1 MRKSNCLGIARP
13 STSCLLGLA
22 VSALIAWGLATD
34 SPASA
39 APAFKTGKKAT
50 PSGRPSPAVAA
61 AHRYAEAMA
70 KGDRVTV
77 GRLDFACQYGMV
89 TAAGGK
95 LKAFPPESDPVYES
109 CWKQITDA
117 HAVAIDTSDQGM
129 DILWPST
136 GDLVFFGEELN
147 RYSAS
152 AFVMDKLGLSPPG
165 SGLHLE
171 TQGSTPIPAA
181 SFRMRPDAPMLG
193 APATLVKLKV
203 TYQDPLT
210 SPVTYAPGTYKWTN
224 TIKRPR
230 RALKSL
236 VVQWVVISGLRKHGF
251 PNDLAVLNL
260 PVTTRGNEPEGLQE
274 AIPFVTETSGAVRD
288 SLVWWGPKD
297 APGLLIAAVGRA
309 ALFPDLR
316 DRIAMLNRVLILDP
330 NQPEALTVLT
340 HDLYEML
347 LREGAAAHQ
356 VPVKDGALAD
366 RMSELYWNTY
376 AQTTRT
382 DLSLGMEMGGFAKP
396 TAADY
401 LYRMIPALEALV
413 RVRPEVIE
421 SRLRL
426 GIAYRWNNDQ
436 LAAIQTHEALLNDI
450 PPERT
455 ALRARVLIELAWSR
469 IGKVAWNRSYN
480 DPEIQQAYREAGEA
494 LKLADQPL
502 DRFTA
507 AYTMAYS
514 MLFMPN
520 RDSDTMLSHLME
532 ARRWYEQVP
541 GASQEVWKYWL
552 RQELLKAVLDADP
565 KFKPLLAA
573 S

>member
-1 MRKSNCLGIARP
+1 MCAGVSSRIVP
-13 STSCLLGLA
+13 IFLGLA
-22 VSALIAWGLATD
+22 VSALIAWGPTDD

-39 APAFKTGKKAT
+39 APTFKTGKKAK

-95 LKAFPPESDPVYES
+95 LKAFPPESDPAYES

-129 DILWPST
+129 DILWPSK
-136 GDLVFFGEELN
+136 GDFVFFGEDLS
-147 RYSAS
+147 RYPAS

-165 SGLHLE
+165 TGLRVE
-171 TQGSTPIPAA
+171 PQGSTPIPAA
-181 SFRMRPDAPMLG
+181 SFRMRPDGPVLG
-193 APATLVKLKV
+193 APATLVKLTV

-210 SPVTYAPGTYKWTN
+210 SPVTYAPGAYKWAN

-236 VVQWVVISGLRKHGF
+236 TVQWVVMSGLRKHGF
-251 PNDLAVLNL
+251 PSDLAVLNL
-260 PVTTRGNEPEGLQE
+260 PVVTQGDRPEGVQE

-288 SLVWWGPKD
+288 SLVWWRPKD

-340 HDLYEML
+340 RDLYEML

-356 VPVKDGALAD
+356 VPAKDGALAD
-366 RMSELYWNTY
+366 RVSELYWNTY

-382 DLSLGMEMGGFAKP
+382 DLSLGMEIGGFAKP

-401 LYRMIPALEALV
+401 LYRMIPAMEALA

-421 SRLRL
+421 NRRRL

-436 LAAIQTHEALLNDI
+436 LAAIQTHEALLKDI
-450 PPERT
+450 PLERP

-469 IGKVAWNRSYN
+469 IEKVAWNRSYD
-480 DPEIQQAYREAGEA
+480 DPEIQQAYKEAGEA

-502 DRFTA
+502 DKFTA

-520 RDSDTMLSHLME
+520 RDPDAMLNHLTE
-532 ARRWYEQVP
+532 ARRWYEQIP

-552 RQELLKAVLDADP
+552 GQELLKAVLDADP

>member
-1 MRKSNCLGIARP
+1 MFWH
-13 STSCLLGLA
+13 TSLRTAPVLLCLA
-22 VSALIAWGLATD
+22 VSAFIAWGLTD
-34 SPASA
+34 GSQASA
-39 APAFKTGKKAT
+39 ASASKTGKKAK
-50 PSGRPSPAVAA
+50 PSGRPSPPVAA
-61 AHRYAEAMA
+61 AQRYAEALA

-77 GRLDFACQYGMV
+77 GRLDFACSYTMV
-89 TAAGGK
+89 KAAGGK
-95 LKAFPPESDPVYES
+95 LKTFPAESDPVYET

-117 HAVAIDTSDQGM
+117 HTPAIDTSDQGM
-129 DILWPST
+129 DLLWPSK
-136 GDLVFFGEELN
+136 GDFVFFGEELN
-147 RYSAS
+147 RYPAS

-165 SGLHLE
+165 SGLRVE
-171 TQGSTPIPAA
+171 PQGTAPLPAA
-181 SFRMRPDAPMLG
+181 SFRVLPDGPVLG
-193 APATLVKLKV
+193 APATLVKLTV

-210 SPVTYAPGTYKWTN
+210 SPVTYAPGTYKWAN

-236 VVQWVVISGLRKHGF
+236 VVQWVVMSGLGKHGF
-251 PNDLAVLNL
+251 PSDLAVLNL
-260 PVTTRGNEPEGLQE
+260 PVATLGDGTEGVQE

-316 DRIAMLNRVLILDP
+316 DRVAMLNRVLIIDP

-340 HDLYEML
+340 RDLYAML

-356 VPVKDGALAD
+356 VPVRDGALAD
-366 RMSELYWNTY
+366 RVSELYWNTY

-382 DLSLGMEMGGFAKP
+382 DLSLGMEMGGFDKP

-401 LYRMIPALEALV
+401 LYRVIPAMEKLA
-413 RVRPEVIE
+413 RVRPEVTE
-421 SRLRL
+421 NRLRL

-436 LAAIQTHEALLNDI
+436 LAAIQTHEALLKDV
-450 PPERT
+450 PPERA

-469 IGKVAWNRSYN
+469 IEKVAWNRFYD

-502 DRFTA
+502 DKFTA

-520 RDSDTMLSHLME
+520 RDHDAMLNHLTE
-532 ARRWYEQVP
+532 ARRWYEQIP
-541 GASQEVWKYWL
+541 GASQEVWHYWL
-552 RQELLKAVLDADP
+552 GQELLKAVLDADP

>member
-1 MRKSNCLGIARP
+1 MCAGASSPIVP
-13 STSCLLGLA
+13 IFLGLA
-22 VSALIAWGLATD
+22 VSAFIAWGPAND

-39 APAFKTGKKAT
+39 APIFKPDKKAK
-50 PSGRPSPAVAA
+50 PSARPSPAVAA

-70 KGDRVTV
+70 KGDRVAV

-95 LKAFPPESDPVYES
+95 LKAFPPESDPAYES

-129 DILWPST
+129 DILWPSK
-136 GDLVFFGEELN
+136 GDFVFFSEDLS
-147 RYSAS
+147 RYPAS

-165 SGLHLE
+165 TGLRVE
-171 TQGSTPIPAA
+171 PQGSTPIPAA
-181 SFRMRPDAPMLG
+181 SFRIRPDGPVLG
-193 APATLVKLKV
+193 APATLVKLTV

-210 SPVTYAPGTYKWTN
+210 SPVTYAPDAYKWAN

-236 VVQWVVISGLRKHGF
+236 TVQWVVMSGLRKHGF
-251 PNDLAVLNL
+251 PSDLAVLNL
-260 PVTTRGNEPEGLQE
+260 PVATQGNRPEGVQE

-309 ALFPDLR
+309 VLFPDLR
-316 DRIAMLNRVLILDP
+316 DRAAMLNRVLIIDP

-340 HDLYEML
+340 RDLYEVL

-356 VPVKDGALAD
+356 VPIKDGALAA
-366 RMSELYWNTY
+366 RVSELYWNTY

-396 TAADY
+396 TPADY
-401 LYRMIPALEALV
+401 LYRMIPAMEALA
-413 RVRPEVIE
+413 RVRPEVTE
-421 SRLRL
+421 NRLRL

-436 LAAIQTHEALLNDI
+436 RAAIQTHEALLNDI
-450 PPERT
+450 PPER
-455 ALRARVLIELAWSR
+455 APLRARVLIELAWSR
-469 IGKVAWNRSYN
+469 IEKVAWNRFYN

-502 DRFTA
+502 DKFTA

-520 RDSDTMLSHLME
+520 RDNQAILDHLTE
-532 ARRWYEQVP
+532 ARRWYEQIP
-541 GASQEVWKYWL
+541 GASQEVWRYWL
-552 RQELLKAVLDADP
+552 GQELLKAVLDADP

>member
-1 MRKSNCLGIARP
+1 MLWR
-13 STSCLLGLA
+13 TSLRTAPVLLCLA
-22 VSALIAWGLATD
+22 VSAFIAWGLMDD
-34 SPASA
+34 SQASTA
-39 APAFKTGKKAT
+39 LAFKTGKKAK
-50 PSGRPSPAVAA
+50 PSGRPSPPVAA
-61 AHRYAEAMA
+61 AQQYAEALA
-70 KGDRVTV
+70 TGDRVTA

-89 TAAGGK
+89 KAAGGK
-95 LKAFPPESDPVYES
+95 LKTFPPESDPAYEA
-109 CWKQITDA
+109 CWKQITNA
-117 HAVAIDTSDQGM
+117 HAPAIDTSDQGM
-129 DILWPST
+129 DLLWPSK
-136 GDLVFFGEELN
+136 GDFVFFGEELN
-147 RYSAS
+147 RYPAS

-165 SGLHLE
+165 SGLHVE
-171 TQGSTPIPAA
+171 PQGATPLPAA
-181 SFRMRPDAPMLG
+181 SFRVQPDGPVLG

-210 SPVTYAPGTYKWTN
+210 SPVTYAPGTYKWAN

-236 VVQWVVISGLRKHGF
+236 VVQWVVMSGLRKHGF
-251 PNDLAVLNL
+251 PGDLAVLNL
-260 PVTTRGNEPEGLQE
+260 PVATLGDGTEGVQE
-274 AIPFVTETSGAVRD
+274 AIPFVTETSRAAPD
-288 SLVWWGPKD
+288 APVWWGPKD

-316 DRIAMLNRVLILDP
+316 DRVAMLNRVLIIDP
-330 NQPEALTVLT
+330 DQPEALTVLT
-340 HDLYEML
+340 RDLYAML
-347 LREGAAAHQ
+347 LRKGTAAHQ

-366 RMSELYWNTY
+366 RVSELYWNTY

-382 DLSLGMEMGGFAKP
+382 DLSLGMEMGGFDKP

-401 LYRMIPALEALV
+401 LYRMIPAMEALA

-421 SRLRL
+421 NRLRL

-436 LAAIQTHEALLNDI
+436 LAAIETHEALLKEV
-450 PPERT
+450 PPERA

-469 IGKVAWNRSYN
+469 IEKVAWNRFYD

-502 DRFTA
+502 DKFTA
-507 AYTMAYS
+507 AYTMVYS

-520 RDSDTMLSHLME
+520 RDHDAMLNHLTE

-541 GASQEVWKYWL
+541 GATREVWQYWL
-552 RQELLKAVLDADP
+552 GQEQLKAVLDADP
-565 KFKPLLAA
+565 RFKPLLAA

>member
-1 MRKSNCLGIARP
+1 MFWR
-13 STSCLLGLA
+13 TSLRTAPVLLCLA
-22 VSALIAWGLATD
+22 VSAFFAWGLADD
-34 SPASA
+34 SQASA
-39 APAFKTGKKAT
+39 ASASKTGKNAK
-50 PSGRPSPAVAA
+50 PSGRPSPPVAA
-61 AHRYAEAMA
+61 AQRYAEALA

-77 GRLDFACQYGMV
+77 GRLDFACLYTMV
-89 TAAGGK
+89 KAAGGT
-95 LKAFPPESDPVYES
+95 LKPFPAESDPAYEA
-109 CWKQITDA
+109 CWKRITDA
-117 HAVAIDTSDQGM
+117 HAPAIDTSDQGM
-129 DILWPST
+129 DLLWPSK
-136 GDLVFFGEELN
+136 GDVVFFGEELN
-147 RYSAS
+147 RYPAS

-165 SGLHLE
+165 SGLRVE
-171 TQGSTPIPAA
+171 PQGTAPLPAA
-181 SFRMRPDAPMLG
+181 SFRVQPDGPVLG

-210 SPVTYAPGTYKWTN
+210 SPVTYAPGTYKWAN

-236 VVQWVVISGLRKHGF
+236 VVQWVVMSGLRKHGF
-251 PNDLAVLNL
+251 PSDHAVLNL
-260 PVTTRGNEPEGLQE
+260 PVAPLGDGTEGVQE

-316 DRIAMLNRVLILDP
+316 DRVAMLNRVLIIDP
-330 NQPEALTVLT
+330 NQSEALTVLT
-340 HDLYEML
+340 RDLYEML

-366 RMSELYWNTY
+366 RVSELYWNTY

-382 DLSLGMEMGGFAKP
+382 DLSLGMEMGGFDKP

-401 LYRMIPALEALV
+401 LYRMIPAMEKLA
-413 RVRPEVIE
+413 RVRPEVTE
-421 SRLRL
+421 NRLRL

-436 LAAIQTHEALLNDI
+436 LAAIQTHEALLKDI
-450 PPERT
+450 PPGRA

-469 IGKVAWNRSYN
+469 IEKVAWNRFYD

-494 LKLADQPL
+494 LKHADQPL
-502 DRFTA
+502 DKFTA

-520 RDSDTMLSHLME
+520 RDHDAMLNHLTE
-532 ARRWYEQVP
+532 ARRWYEQIP
-541 GASQEVWKYWL
+541 SASQEVWQYWL
-552 RQELLKAVLDADP
+552 GQELLKAVLDADP